1 MFFFFF
7 IFLLAYNSIYMQL
20 LFFIVFLLGFT
31 PNSVRIKY
39 DDRDKFWLL
48 DRNLYQVTDGRIFV
62 RNLES
67 NQNYTINIKNKDFD
81 FEQYYNQVIDK
92 RVLFFEKSG
101 GLVYELLHD
110 TLLRIDNSYS
120 HKLHNKSLNFSN
132 NGIHYRFGGYGFFE
146 RSTSLIYYDFWR
158 NEWDLKYNFENVL
171 KNGYSDFSFH
181 SIYDDKLQFFGA
193 HISSEDGFSNLFVD
207 DIIEINLKDN
217 SLKRLGHLNDDF
229 PKIFRNY
236 IDYKDEIFLLK
247 DPKTIYIYNKEK
259 NSFFIYKTSLNPQH
273 LIGVVNNRLYF
284 YSHKTYERDN
294 LEISYIELESILKE
308 KNKYYSIFKNSNS
321 NLLYIIFVFL
331 IVFIMILT
339 LENKI
344 KSNKKLFIK
353 KDEITTKKGDVIM
366 MTDEQ
371 RQLLIFLK
379 NNGEVDNNLILD
391 LLGNNTYDLGHQNRV
406 KNKLIKSINDIFFS
420 RFGSDLILSKK
431 NITDKRSVLYY
442 LNEKIV

>member
-1 MFFFFF
+1 
-7 IFLLAYNSIYMQL
+7 MQL

-31 PNSVRIKY
+31 PDSVRIKY

-48 DRNLYQVTDGRIFV
+48 DNNLYQIIDGRLLV

-67 NQNYTINIKNKDFD
+67 NQNYTVNLKNKDFD
-81 FEQYYNQVIDK
+81 FEEYYNVVINK

-101 GLVYELLHD
+101 GLVYEFLHD

-132 NGIHYRFGGYGFFE
+132 SGIHYRFGGYGFFE
-146 RSTSLIYYDFWR
+146 RSTSLIYYDFVR

-181 SIYDDKLQFFGA
+181 SIYNDKLQFFGA

-207 DIIEINLKDN
+207 DIIEIDLKDN

-236 IDYKDEIFLLK
+236 IDYKGQIFLLK
-247 DPKTIYIYNKEK
+247 DPKSIYVYDKEK
-259 NSFFIYKTSLNPQH
+259 NNFFIHKTNLNPQY
-273 LIGVVNNRLYF
+273 LIGVYNNRLYL

-294 LEISYIELESILKE
+294 LELRYIELESIFKE
-308 KNKYYSIFKNSNS
+308 KIKYYSIFKNSNS
-321 NLLYIIFVFL
+321 YLFYIIFVFL
-331 IVFIMILT
+331 IVVIMILT
-339 LENKI
+339 LENKT
-344 KSNKKLFIK
+344 KSYKKLFIK
-353 KDEITTKKGDVIM
+353 NDEIITKKGDVIM
-366 MTDEQ
+366 MTNEQ

-431 NITDKRSVLYY
+431 NISDKRSVLYY
-442 LNEKIV
+442 LNEEIV

>member
-1 MFFFFF
+1 
-7 IFLLAYNSIYMQL
+7 MQL

-31 PNSVRIKY
+31 PDSVRIKY
-39 DDRDKFWLL
+39 EDRDKSWLL
-48 DRNLYQVTDGRIFV
+48 DHNLYQIIDGRILV
-62 RNLES
+62 RSLES
-67 NQNYTINIKNKDFD
+67 NQKYTLNLKNKDFD
-81 FEQYYNQVIDK
+81 FEEYYNQVIDE

-132 NGIHYRFGGYGFFE
+132 KGIHYRFGGYGFFE
-146 RSTSLIYYDFWR
+146 RSTSLIYYDFGR
-158 NEWDLKYNFENVL
+158 NEWDLKYNYENVL

-181 SIYDDKLQFFGA
+181 SIYNDKLQFFGA

-207 DIIEINLKDN
+207 DIVEIDLKDN
-217 SLKRLGHLNDDF
+217 TLKRLGHLNDDF

-236 IDYKDEIFLLK
+236 IDYNGEIFLLK
-247 DPKTIYIYNKEK
+247 DPKTIYIFSKEK
-259 NSFFIYKTSLNPQH
+259 NNFFIHNTNLNPQY
-273 LIGVVNNRLYF
+273 LIGVHNNRLYF

-294 LEISYIELESILKE
+294 LEISYIELESIFKE

-321 NLLYIIFVFL
+321 YLFYIIFVFL
-331 IVFIMILT
+331 IVVIMIQT
-339 LENKI
+339 LENKT

-353 KDEITTKKGDVIM
+353 NDEITTEKGDVIM
-366 MTDEQ
+366 MTNEQ
-371 RQLLIFLK
+371 RQILICLK

-420 RFGSDLILSKK
+420 RFGSNLILSKK
-431 NITDKRSVLYY
+431 NISDKRSVLYY
-442 LNEKIV
+442 LNEELV